1 MNVNKIN
8 INQSESSY
16 YIASDIYDVSARNNG
31 VTFESLSAL
40 LGSDNL
46 STLIPVAVRCGG
58 MTIRFVQS
66 SDNKYVQYRL
76 MSNEFTTDTT
86 QWAID
91 DESVYVDNP
100 EFIRCYCDADGRLL
114 WWIYK
119 DGSVDWAKG
128 LPTPIQEELK
138 KLEQLIKNNT
148 EESENVVARV
158 TANEASI
165 IAINEV
171 LDKKIDGE
179 YIDGTEYIRVNQDTE
194 GKILNGIR
202 HDGFNYI
209 PKADIDILSL
219 NGTKVD
225 NDFIKSTQYY
235 DNPECLS
242 LKIDNEDKII
252 TAIYN
257 DGTTFI
263 SKLQSP
269 TITTLDKKIDTVNE
283 DLQTYIASSS
293 KKYKTIVCWGDSL
306 TAGAGSTNVSNIQP
320 VVDTLVSMGYEDK
333 WSSKTSIK
341 YEDMLSTLLSDYKV
355 VNCGVGGE
363 PIYTIAARQGAEPAF
378 LPNEITIPAS
388 KDEQVTIIEGT
399 DVALGSLYQRDT
411 RIRPLIQGDGNS
423 VNPVYIEG
431 IECTLKVVAE
441 NYKASRYYL

>member
-1 MNVNKIN
+1 M
-8 INQSESSY
+8 
-16 YIASDIYDVSARNNG
+16 
-31 VTFESLSAL
+31 
-40 LGSDNL
+40 
-46 STLIPVAVRCGG
+46 
-58 MTIRFVQS
+58 
-66 SDNKYVQYRL
+66 
-76 MSNEFTTDTT
+76 
-86 QWAID
+86 
-91 DESVYVDNP
+91 
-100 EFIRCYCDADGRLL
+100 
-114 WWIYK
+114 
-119 DGSVDWAKG
+119 
-128 LPTPIQEELK
+128 
-138 KLEQLIKNNT
+138 
-148 EESENVVARV
+148 
-158 TANEASI
+158 
-165 IAINEV
+165 
-171 LDKKIDGE
+171 
-179 YIDGTEYIRVNQDTE
+179 
-194 GKILNGIR
+194 NGIR

-293 KKYKTIVCWGDSL
+293 KKYKTIICWGDSL
-306 TAGAGSTNVSNIQP
+306 TAGAGSTNVSNIKP

-341 YEDMLSTLLSDYKV
+341 YEDMLSTLLPDYKV

-363 PIYTIAARQGAEPAF
+363 TLYTIAARQGAEPAF
-378 LPNEITIPAS
+378 LPNEITIPTS
-388 KDEQVTIIEGT
+388 KDEEVTIIEGT
-399 DVALGSLYQRDT
+399 DVALGSLYKRDA
-411 RIRPLIQGDGNS
+411 RVRPLIQGQGNS
-423 VNPVYIEG
+423 VNPIYVEG